1 MPHYSDRRNILL
13 FGIAHLAVLGVAS
26 LLPASWE
33 LPRLCLILITLL
45 YSGYLIGTRLFP
57 VRTWL
62 HALLPGTGIALGLQ
76 SIAQTTFYYLDIP
89 LNATTDLLALSI
101 VVLCSRGIAFA
112 LTDHTHEHPNDDTL
126 INFRTTRNI
135 LLGGCLALFAFATT
149 SWAMHAIA
157 NAGTTESIRT
167 PWPLLPSGVL
177 WAVAAG
183 WATLACSIWIVRSR
197 IAAAIHA
204 SLALLPTLTI
214 ASLVYRI
221 GYGFDGFLHIAS
233 EKILLTTGTLHPKPF
248 YYIGQYV
255 FCTWLARLSHVSV
268 ADIDR
273 WLVPIGAAVI
283 LPLAILSIT
292 PRHTDALSRILI
304 LGCMPLGIFIAT
316 TPQSFAYLLGLL
328 ALLLASASTSHR
340 IHPLAALTI
349 ATWSIAVH
357 PLAGIPFAFAT
368 IALLA
373 THLTSHATARIIRV
387 SSIILAIITIPVLF
401 YVLGQR
407 GGTPIHWNVS
417 ALLSLDPWRERF
429 ATLLPFVGNRF
440 ALWPAWA
447 SLAPRLLPLGLL
459 IFAITGKQRTLVWC
473 AVGIWLSG
481 TILRTASEFTFLIEY
496 ERSNYADR
504 LTTIALLCLI
514 PAALPSLETY
524 LTRLRQSPIAL
535 RGLTFLFFV
544 ALATGTAYD
553 ALPRN
558 DAFVTG
564 RGWST
569 SRADVDAVTW
579 IDRDAHDEPYTVLAN
594 QSVSAAAVALLG
606 FKRYAGDV
614 FFYPIPTG
622 GPLYELYLRMTYNE
636 PSRDTARDAAAI
648 GGSRLVYVVVN
659 NYWWRASELAE
670 SLGAISDRTWDIEQ
684 GKIRIYRFDM
694 STSSSTEPTSVTP

>member
-1 MPHYSDRRNILL
+1 M
-13 FGIAHLAVLGVAS
+13 
-26 LLPASWE
+26 
-33 LPRLCLILITLL
+33 
-45 YSGYLIGTRLFP
+45 
-57 VRTWL
+57 
-62 HALLPGTGIALGLQ
+62 
-76 SIAQTTFYYLDIP
+76 
-89 LNATTDLLALSI
+89 
-101 VVLCSRGIAFA
+101 
-112 LTDHTHEHPNDDTL
+112 HT
-126 INFRTTRNI
+126 
-135 LLGGCLALFAFATT
+135 
-149 SWAMHAIA
+149 IA

-167 PWPLLPSGVL
+167 PWPFLPSGVL

-183 WATLACSIWIVRSR
+183 WTTLACSLWLVRSR
-197 IAAAIHA
+197 VAAAIHA

-255 FCTWLARLSHVSV
+255 FCTWLARLSHMSI

-273 WLVPIGAAVI
+273 WLVPIGAAI
-283 LPLAILSIT
+283 LLPLATLFT
-292 PRHTDALSRILI
+292 APRRTDTLSRVFI
-304 LGCMPLGIFIAT
+304 LGLLPLGVFIAT

-340 IHPLAALTI
+340 IHPFAALTV
-349 ATWSIAVH
+349 AVWSIAAH

-373 THLTSHATARIIRV
+373 SHLTSHAIARILRI

-407 GGTPIHWNVS
+407 GGTPIHWNSS

-447 SLAPRLLPLGLL
+447 TLASRFLPLTLL
-459 IFAITGKQRTLVWC
+459 IFAMTGKQRTLLWC

-481 TILRTASEFTFLIEY
+481 TVLRTASEFTFLIEY

-504 LTTIALLCLI
+504 LATIALLCLI
-514 PAALPSLETY
+514 PAALPSLET
-524 LTRLRQSPIAL
+524 LIARLRQSPIAL
-535 RGLTFLFFV
+535 RGITLLFFV
-544 ALATGTAYD
+544 ALATGIAYD

-569 SRADVDAVTW
+569 SRADVDAVMW

-594 QSVSAAAVALLG
+594 QSVSAAAVAVLG

-622 GPLYELYLRMTYNE
+622 GPLYDLYLHMTYDE
-636 PSRDTARDAAAI
+636 PSRDTARDAAML
-648 GGSRLVYVVVN
+648 GGSQRVYVVVN
-659 NYWWRASELAE
+659 DYWWRASELAE

-694 STSSSTEPTSVTP
+694 STSSSAEPTVITP